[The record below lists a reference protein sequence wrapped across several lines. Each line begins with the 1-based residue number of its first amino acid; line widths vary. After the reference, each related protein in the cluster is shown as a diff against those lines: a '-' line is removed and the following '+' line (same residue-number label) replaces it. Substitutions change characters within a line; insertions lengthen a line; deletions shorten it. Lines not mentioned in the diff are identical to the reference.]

1 MKKKTICVAMLL
13 SLLVLLL
20 AGCGETDQSRYE
32 NAQSLMAKGQFAE
45 AAAKFD
51 KLGSYEDFAKLSMYC
66 KAARSMAAAIIS
78 YASRMATNE
87 KEP

>member
-1 MKKKTICVAMLL
+1 MKKRTICVAMLL

-45 AAAKFD
+45 AAGKFEE
-51 KLGSYEDFAKLSMYC
+51 LGSYEESAKLSMYC
-66 KAARSMAAAIIS
+66 KALLEQERPQYLLQRQSLQL
-78 YASRMATNE
+78 T
-87 KEP
+87 